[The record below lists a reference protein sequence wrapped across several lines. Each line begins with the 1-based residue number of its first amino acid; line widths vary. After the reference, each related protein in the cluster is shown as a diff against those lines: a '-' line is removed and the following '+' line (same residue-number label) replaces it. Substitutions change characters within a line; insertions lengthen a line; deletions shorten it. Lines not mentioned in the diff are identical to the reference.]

1 VAFVIWVGL
10 LFLNVVIM
18 NKTILHLIIF
28 LSSIVGSNAQNIVP
42 NGSFEILTKRCPKRF
57 TTIKDGILKD
67 WFSPNGSD
75 PDFLNVCALH
85 ELSSVPENIFIDS
98 LYPKSGNGFAGL
110 ILYNGHMPKQREY
123 ISVQLIEPMLQDSTY
138 SISFFVSPSN
148 RFISTV
154 AYSSNAIGLVFSQEK
169 LYAKPLMQIKRKP
182 SLEVPPDFFMKKSGI
197 WYEINTTYKALG
209 GEMYLT
215 IGSFRKEKDMQ
226 MQILDGQ
233 KVTKL
238 NYLPFVYI
246 FIDDIQVSLG
256 EK

>member
-1 VAFVIWVGL
+1 VFIFFIFEKVDLDWT
-10 LFLNVVIM
+10 M
-18 NKTILHLIIF
+18 NKYLLLLIFF
-28 LSSIVGSNAQNIVP
+28 LASACRLNAQNLVP

-57 TTIKDGILKD
+57 TTIREGILKS
-67 WFSPNGSD
+67 WFSPNNSS
-75 PDFLNVCALH
+75 PDFFNICALD
-85 ELSSVPENIFIDS
+85 EFSSVPENIFIDS
-98 LYPKSGNGFAGL
+98 LYPKSGNGYAGL
-110 ILYNGHMPKQREY
+110 VLYNGHMPKHREY
-123 ISVQLIEPMLQDSTY
+123 ISVQLIEPMLQDSIY

-148 RFISTV
+148 RYISTV

-182 SLEVPPDFFMKKSGI
+182 SLEVPPAFFMKKSGI

-256 EK
+256 AK